1 MHRPKPDR
9 RDVTRLIGYLVGRIA
24 MVVFLLIVAVVL
36 LVTVMFVAA
45 QLFVFLIKQYV
56 GE

>member
-1 MHRPKPDR
+1 
-9 RDVTRLIGYLVGRIA
+9 